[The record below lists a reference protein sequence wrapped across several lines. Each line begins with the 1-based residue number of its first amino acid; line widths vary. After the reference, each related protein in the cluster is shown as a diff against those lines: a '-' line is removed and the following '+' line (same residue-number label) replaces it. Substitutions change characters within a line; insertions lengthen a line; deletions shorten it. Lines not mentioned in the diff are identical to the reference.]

1 MFSSCSRAKRL
12 EGDGEAVE
20 LEVDEVALGVA
31 GLAAGGDVGAAG
43 LLDGD
48 GDCGRKRVL
57 VDVIDWIVGWE
68 KRRNVRMGMLKQL
81 APMRSSPLLQQ
92 ASFWPLP
99 QTASEA
105 MVLPVT
111 LVLPSEA
118 PWGEA
123 KATAAT
129 EAMRRVLKKA
139 ILVDWVGLVK
149 RVEEANVIV
158 VLK

>member
-1 MFSSCSRAKRL
+1 
-12 EGDGEAVE
+12 
-20 LEVDEVALGVA
+20 
-31 GLAAGGDVGAAG
+31 
-43 LLDGD
+43 
-48 GDCGRKRVL
+48 
-57 VDVIDWIVGWE
+57 
-68 KRRNVRMGMLKQL
+68 
-81 APMRSSPLLQQ
+81 
-92 ASFWPLP
+92 
-99 QTASEA
+99 
-105 MVLPVT
+105 

>member
-1 MFSSCSRAKRL
+1 
-12 EGDGEAVE
+12 
-20 LEVDEVALGVA
+20 
-31 GLAAGGDVGAAG
+31 
-43 LLDGD
+43 
-48 GDCGRKRVL
+48 
-57 VDVIDWIVGWE
+57 
-68 KRRNVRMGMLKQL
+68 MGMLKQL

-105 MVLPVT
+105 MVLPLI

-123 KATAAT
+123 RATAAT

-139 ILVDWVGLVK
+139 ILVDWVWFGK
-149 RVEEANVIV
+149 
-158 VLK
+158 KG

>member
-1 MFSSCSRAKRL
+1 M
-12 EGDGEAVE
+12 GE
-20 LEVDEVALGVA
+20 
-31 GLAAGGDVGAAG
+31 
-43 LLDGD
+43 
-48 GDCGRKRVL
+48 
-57 VDVIDWIVGWE
+57 
-68 KRRNVRMGMLKQL
+68 NVRMGMLKQL

-105 MVLPVT
+105 MVLPEI
-111 LVLPSEA
+111 LVLPPS
-118 PWGEA
+118 EA

-158 VLK
+158 VLEVK